1 MLRMNLNKEYFNYL
15 NLIIASTFVTGILII
30 SSTTELSFAKKDD
43 ENKEGN
49 KDIENDISVS
59 SINKIK
65 KTHNG
70 DLKELDVQN
79 DVLNS
84 IYPNQFYIC
93 GYPQQIITDYNS
105 FEKVNC
111 N

>member
-1 MLRMNLNKEYFNYL
+1 MNLNKVYL
-15 NLIIASTFVTGILII
+15 NHLHLVIVITFVTSILII
-30 SSTTELSFAKKDD
+30 SSTTELSFSKTDNTNKDD
-43 ENKEGN
+43 NDEDVK
-49 KDIENDISVS
+49 NDISVS
-59 SINKIK
+59 SMDKNK
-65 KTHNG
+65 KTLND
-70 DLKELDVQN
+70 DLKESVSQN

>member
-1 MLRMNLNKEYFNYL
+1 MKLNKEYLNYL
-15 NLIIASTFVTGILII
+15 NLVIIIIFVTSILII
-30 SSTTELSFAKKDD
+30 SSTELSFAKKED
-43 ENKEGN
+43 ENK
-49 KDIENDISVS
+49 KDDKAFENDLSVS

-70 DLKELDVQN
+70 ELKEIEVQN

-111 N
+111 S